1 MYQSKII
8 LLNLMNI
15 TRKFIWLLI
24 IPLMA
29 FGLHEHYISLTKID
43 FVKEKSSV
51 QITMRFFIDDVEK
64 ALENQFELPL
74 ELATKNENKQANQ
87 YLETYIR
94 EQFKINLNQREE
106 SYTYLGKEYE
116 DDVVYIYLEIENVD
130 DINTVEVQN
139 SMLIDTFED
148 QQNYVKISI
157 GKVQK
162 TFILIKAND
171 KEMLKL

>member
-1 MYQSKII
+1 
-8 LLNLMNI
+8 MNI
-15 TRKFIWLLI
+15 SAKFIWILI

-43 FVKEKSSV
+43 FVKEKRSV

-64 ALENQFELPL
+64 VLENQFEVPL
-74 ELATKNENKQANQ
+74 ELATKNESDKANQ
-87 YLETYIR
+87 YLETYIN
-94 EQFKINLNQREE
+94 QKFKISLNQQKQ
-106 SYTYLGKEYE
+106 SYVYLGKEYE
-116 DDVVYIYLEIENVD
+116 DDLVYIFLEIENVD
-130 DINTVEVQN
+130 DINAIEVQN
-139 SMLIDTFED
+139 SMLIDTFEG
-148 QQNYVKISI
+148 QQNYVKLTI